1 MRFWVGFALG
11 FALLALVSC
20 GGVALSLGFGSLSL
34 ADLRGGGSAWTPP
47 TLMPTPEPALGATG
61 AAPGDV
67 AGRFVAGMEAR
78 NITGTRVNVRRTPGH
93 LGKPDDDV
101 LLQVQPGEVLTI
113 LGDVASANGL
123 TWHRVAV
130 NGSEGWVAESTAS
143 GVQILAPADGAA
155 Q

>member
-1 MRFWVGFALG
+1 MQ
-11 FALLALVSC
+11 
-20 GGVALSLGFGSLSL
+20 
-34 ADLRGGGSAWTPP
+34 
-47 TLMPTPEPALGATG
+47 
-61 AAPGDV
+61 
-67 AGRFVAGMEAR
+67 AR

-143 GVQILAPADGAA
+143 GVQILEPAGGAA

>member
-1 MRFWVGFALG
+1 
-11 FALLALVSC
+11 
-20 GGVALSLGFGSLSL
+20 VALSLGFGSLSL
-34 ADLRGGGSAWTPP
+34 ADLRGGDSSWTPP
-47 TLMPTPEPALGATG
+47 TLMPTPEPVLTDG
-61 AAPGDV
+61 AAPGDA
-67 AGRFVAGMEAR
+67 AGRFVAGMQAR

-143 GVQILAPADGAA
+143 GVQILEPAGGAA